1 MRIIILPSL
10 VRFGL
15 IYKINSYLGIILL
28 PLMMRFGLIY
38 MTWAFQAVS
47 AIGPW
52 GERTG
57 LPFWIGVGGPGFSM
71 SFPFSWAWQVGL
83 RAYFLNSISCPPAF
97 GYGERGQ
104 RLCRFLNRVRL
115 LRGRSGLVWLG
126 LCRRQPYYGN
136 DGFSTFTLTS
146 SSSFSFF

>member
-1 MRIIILPSL
+1 MRIILLPSL

-15 IYKINSYLGIILL
+15 ICRISSYLGIILL

-38 MTWAFQAVS
+38 RTWAFQAIRS
-47 AIGPW
+47 IGPS

-57 LPFWIGVGGPGFSM
+57 LPFWIGAGGPGISM

-83 RAYFLNSISCPPAF
+83 CAYFLNPISCPPAL
-97 GYGERGQ
+97 GYGKRGQ
-104 RLCRFLNRVRL
+104 GLCRFLNRVRL
-115 LRGRSGLVWLG
+115 PRGHSRLVWLG
-126 LCRRQPYYGN
+126 LCRRQLSYGN
-136 DGFSTFTLTS
+136 DGFSTFALTS

>member
-15 IYKINSYLGIILL
+15 IYRISSYLGIILL

-38 MTWAFQAVS
+38 RTWPFQVVR

-57 LPFWIGVGGPGFSM
+57 LPFWIGAGGPGVSM
-71 SFPFSWAWQVGL
+71 SFPFSWTWRVGL
-83 RAYFLNSISCPPAF
+83 RAYFLNSISCPPAL

-104 RLCRFLNRVRL
+104 GLCRFLNRVRL
-115 LRGRSGLVWLG
+115 LRGGSGLVWLR
-126 LCRRQPYYGN
+126 LCRRQPSYGN
-136 DGFSTFTLTS
+136 DGFSTFALTS